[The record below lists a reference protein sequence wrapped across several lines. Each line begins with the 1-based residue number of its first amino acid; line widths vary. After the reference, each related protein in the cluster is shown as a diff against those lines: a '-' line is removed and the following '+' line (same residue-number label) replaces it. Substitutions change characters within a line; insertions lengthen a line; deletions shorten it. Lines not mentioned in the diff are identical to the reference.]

1 MPNQE
6 QVSTLTDRVAELTR
20 KVEGLQRAT
29 KAAAH
34 G

>member
-6 QVSTLTDRVAELTR
+6 QVATLTERVAELTR
-20 KVEGLQRAT
+20 KVESLQKPARQTA
-29 KAAAH
+29 